1 MHQDKA
7 KRPTVAARGVDR
19 RTFLGASAAGL
30 AGSISS
36 GCSTTNVNPA
46 PHEILT
52 TGAPNTEASLQDN
65 IYTRLLGIRPHLGAH
80 EHITTMGGSRMPPEV
95 VQALVEANDYF
106 VDINELTAAAGR
118 RVAELMGAE
127 AALVTAGGFSS
138 MLLGAAACLTGTER
152 QRMRAL
158 PHPTWD
164 KRDCILQTAHRFS
177 YDHAYTSA
185 GARLVYVESREEL
198 VARIDQN
205 TAMLACV
212 SAVERG
218 TPIAP
223 PRPRDRMR
231 PRDPSV
237 IMPHELIRIGKE
249 AGVPVLVD
257 AASDV
262 PPKENLTGYIAAGA
276 DLVVISGGKG
286 LLGPQSTGILAGRRD
301 LIEAATLQ
309 AAPNDHIGRGMKV
322 SKEEIIALV
331 VALERFVNL
340 DIDAEIARWNAKA
353 QWLAEQ
359 LADIPGLDARYAE
372 NTSGYADVDLSWDR
386 DVIPLDR
393 RQLQQ
398 LLREGEPKVI
408 YDGTTV
414 RTRQLRDG
422 EEQLVARR
430 LRDVFTNARDR

>member
-1 MHQDKA
+1 MQQDNA
-7 KRPTVAARGVDR
+7 DTRRVPANGLDR

-30 AGSISS
+30 AGSISG
-36 GCSTTNVNPA
+36 GCSTANA
-46 PHEILT
+46 RSAQHAIL
-52 TGAPNTEASLQDN
+52 GSGGPNTEANLQDN

-106 VDINELTAAAGR
+106 VDINELATAAGR

-138 MLLGAAACLTGTER
+138 MLLGAAACLTGADR
-152 QRMRAL
+152 DRMRTL
-158 PHPTWD
+158 PHPTWE

-177 YDHAYTSA
+177 YDHAYASA
-185 GARLVYVESREEL
+185 GARLVYVESREDL
-198 VARIDQN
+198 VARIDRN

-223 PRPRDRMR
+223 PRPRSRMR
-231 PRDPSV
+231 PSDPSV
-237 IMPHELIRIGKE
+237 IMPTELIRIGKE

-262 PPKENLTGYIAAGA
+262 PPKENLTRYIEEGA

-301 LIEAATLQ
+301 LIEAAALQ

-322 SKEEIIALV
+322 GKEEIVALV
-331 VALERFVNL
+331 VALERFVRL
-340 DIDAEIARWNAKA
+340 DIDAEITRWNAKA
-353 QWLAEQ
+353 RWLADQ
-359 LADIPGLDARYAE
+359 LADIPGLDATYAE

-386 DVIPLDR
+386 DLIDLDR
-393 RQLQQ
+393 RQLQS
-398 LLREGEPKVI
+398 LLRQGEPKVI

-422 EEQLVARR
+422 EEQLVAQR
-430 LRDVFTNARDR
+430 LREVFTDAQNR